1 MRRPSAVFARV
12 ADVGEDFVAGNALA
26 DSERRKRCGGEMTV
40 ESEEL
45 DARRRSVMKDDD
57 GAVIE
62 RRSIVGER
70 VDCGV
75 ERGGDRSARFDEEI
89 EAEMNGAALSERVGG
104 VAEVRRGV
112 KRARLVVTADTDGG
126 VRGAQKG
133 LQLLGQGGFGE
144 LGGIGREKGAGDAE
158 VEGEAVPFSQILLD

>member
-1 MRRPSAVFARV
+1 MRRPATVFARV

-26 DSERRKRCGGEMTV
+26 DSERRKRCGGEMAV

-70 VDCGV
+70 VDGGV
-75 ERGGDRSARFDEEI
+75 ERGGDRSAT
-89 EAEMNGAALSERVGG
+89 SEL
-104 VAEVRRGV
+104 VASP
-112 KRARLVVTADTDGG
+112 K
-126 VRGAQKG
+126 
-133 LQLLGQGGFGE
+133 
-144 LGGIGREKGAGDAE
+144 
-158 VEGEAVPFSQILLD
+158 